1 MASTRPE
8 AEGLITEQQT
18 VAKAQTCLPQDSIF
32 PLWKDGFQTWHIA
45 FFLVGLIFGNL
56 GLLLGG
62 IIAHPSPGEKNIE
75 FVLNPKEN
83 QVFLIFLLTSA
94 ALFAKTHFMAWIQ
107 VWSGCKNNSFSKNP
121 WDWKTGSPNA
131 EAKKTEDDLAK
142 KTYHNIHE
150 NDIENIP
157 LTLFLHLLL
166 VLIQTTVPVAKFIM
180 ITYTVSR
187 YIHTFWYAW
196 YGSHEIRATLW
207 SLNCFCNYAAVYQI
221 VAAAGYL

>member
-1 MASTRPE
+1 MANVRPE
-8 AEGLITEQQT
+8 AQGLIAEQQT
-18 VAKAQTCLPQDSIF
+18 VAKAQTFLPQDSIF

-45 FFLVGLIFGNL
+45 VFLVGLIFGNI
-56 GLLLGG
+56 GLILGG
-62 IIAHPSPGEKNIE
+62 IIARPTPGALTIE
-75 FVLNPKEN
+75 EVLKPNENP
-83 QVFLIFLLTSA
+83 VFCIFLLTSA
-94 ALFAKTHFMAWIQ
+94 ALFAKTHCMAWLQ